1 MCTHQKKLII
11 NKTEW
16 MNCSD
21 GRMGGLGRPFRKV
34 TARVT
39 VADREPSTK
48 IKRESPGR

>member
-1 MCTHQKKLII
+1 M

-16 MNCSD
+16 MNCSN
-21 GRMGGLGRPFRKV
+21 GRMGGLSDKV